1 MLPLPGRKNAEN
13 LENDR
18 ERVEPGAQQPE
29 TTLWQRVA
37 LGTILLL
44 ALFLNLFQL
53 GQNQFADIT
62 TGVNSYYAAAVHSM
76 ALNWHNFFFAAF
88 DPHGFLA
95 IDKPP
100 LGFWVQVLST
110 RVFGFSAWSL
120 LLPEALAGVGSVAVL
135 YALVRRVFGPVAGL
149 IAALALA
156 LTPISVVASR
166 NNTIDSLL
174 ALVLLLAA
182 WALSIAAETGHVRWL
197 LLSALL
203 VGLGFNIK
211 MLEAYLVLP
220 AFALVY
226 LLSAP
231 RSLRLRLLHLAVAGV
246 VLLVVSGAWMTV
258 VDSTPASQR
267 PYIIS
272 TQHDSELELAL
283 GYNGVNRAFGAGG
296 SGGTSPL
303 NPTSFLVTFGL
314 LDTGRPGPFRL
325 LNPQLGGQ
333 IGWLLLLAIGGL
345 LAAITWHRPCLPH
358 RPAEQGLL
366 LWGTWFLTL
375 LLFFSFALFDHAY
388 YLVTFAPAV
397 CALVGIGVVRL
408 YRAYCEGSG
417 WRSWLLP
424 PVLVVVVLSQW
435 GILSVFPSWSNVLA
449 PVIMSLGLLSAV
461 VLFRTRLVPG
471 GAHLKL
477 ALPFATLGL
486 LAVLIAPLTWSAIP
500 PLVGNDTIDP
510 LAGPPH
516 AASTLTLIAHALL
529 PESVHAQPEL
539 EHYLVEHQ
547 GQASYL
553 VATINA
559 STAAPFILDTG
570 KAVMAIGG
578 FNSFDS
584 ILTAQQVAAQVN
596 RGMVRFFLLP
606 SFAPELLN
614 SVPADYRG
622 AFEALLRQQQVN
634 RDPLPLP
641 IQPAIIQWVN
651 AHCQVVPRSVA
662 EPGVAGPATTVDLGE
677 TETFPTQLFDCA
689 HVRSAGA
696 AAHKEPKTRRSGSN
710 GSIALCVARCKR

>member
-1 MLPLPGRKNAEN
+1 MPPLPGRKNVEN

-29 TTLWQRVA
+29 TTLWQRGA

-88 DPHGFLA
+88 DPKGFLA

-149 IAALALA
+149 IAALTLA

-226 LLSAP
+226 LLSGP
-231 RSLRLRLLHLAVAGV
+231 RSLRLRLLHLALAGV
-246 VLLVVSGAWMTV
+246 VLLMVSGTWITI

-272 TQHDSELELAL
+272 TAHDSELELAL

-296 SGGTSPL
+296 TRAVPNLGGAAPL
-303 NPTSFLVTFGL
+303 TPTSFLVTFGL

-333 IGWLLLLAIGGL
+333 IGWLLLLAMCGL
-345 LAAITWHRPCLPH
+345 VAAITWQRPRLP
-358 RPAEQGLL
+358 RLPSEQGLL
-366 LWGTWFLTL
+366 LWGAWFLTL

-388 YLVTFAPAV
+388 YLVTFAPAL

-408 YRAYCEGSG
+408 YQAYREGSG

-424 PVLVVVVLSQW
+424 PVLVLVVLSQW
-435 GILSVFPSWSNVLA
+435 GILSVFPSWADVLV
-449 PVIMSLGLLSAV
+449 PVIMSLGLVSA
-461 VLFRTRLVPG
+461 LALLRARLLPG
-471 GAHLKL
+471 STLQKL

-486 LAVLIAPLTWSAIP
+486 LAVLIAPLTWSAMP

-510 LAGPPH
+510 LAGPARAP
-516 AASTLTLIAHALL
+516 STLTLIAHALL

-539 EHYLVEHQ
+539 EHYLLQHQ
-547 GQASYL
+547 GQATYL

-578 FNSFDS
+578 FNSFDA
-584 ILTAQQVAAQVN
+584 ILTAQQVAALVA
-596 RGMVRFFLLP
+596 RGTVRFFLVP
-606 SFAPELLN
+606 SFTPELL
-614 SVPADYRG
+614 STVPADFRA
-622 AFEALLRQQQVN
+622 AFEQFLRLQQVN
-634 RDPLPLP
+634 QEPLPLP
-641 IQPAIIQWVN
+641 IQPTIVQWVN
-651 AHCQVVPRSVA
+651 THCRVVPRSVA
-662 EPGVAGPATTVDLGE
+662 EPGLAGPATTVDLGE
-677 TETFPTQLFDCA
+677 TETFPTQLFDCGSA
-689 HVRSAGA
+689 RSAGA
-696 AAHKEPKTRRSGSN
+696 AAG
-710 GSIALCVARCKR
+710 VFV

>member
-1 MLPLPGRKNAEN
+1 M
-13 LENDR
+13 
-18 ERVEPGAQQPE
+18 
-29 TTLWQRVA
+29 LWQRVA
-37 LGTILLL
+37 LGMILVL
-44 ALFLNLFQL
+44 ALFLNTFQL
-53 GQNQFADIT
+53 GRNQFADIT

-88 DPHGFLA
+88 DPEGFLA

-135 YALVRRVFGPVAGL
+135 YVLVRRVFGPVAGL

-197 LLSALL
+197 VLSALL

-220 AFALVY
+220 VFALVY
-226 LLSAP
+226 LLGAP
-231 RSLRLRLLHLAVAGV
+231 RSLRVRLLHLTLAGV
-246 VLLVVSGAWMTV
+246 VLLVVSGAWITI
-258 VDSTPASQR
+258 VDTTPAGQR

-272 TQHDSELELAL
+272 TEHDSELELAL
-283 GYNGVNRAFGAGG
+283 GYNGVNRAFGVGASGTG
-296 SGGTSPL
+296 SLHSPGGTVPL
-303 NPTSFLVTFGL
+303 APTSFLVTFGL
-314 LDTGRPGPFRL
+314 LDTGQPGPFRL

-333 IGWLLLLAIGGL
+333 IGWLLLLAICGL
-345 LAAITWHRPCLPH
+345 LAAITWQRPRLPR
-358 RPAEQGLL
+358 RPAEKGLL
-366 LWGTWFLTL
+366 LWGAWFLTL

-388 YLVTFAPAV
+388 YLVTLAPAS

-408 YRAYCEGSG
+408 YQAYREGSS
-417 WRSWLLP
+417 WWSWLLP
-424 PVLVVVVLSQW
+424 PVLVLVLLSQW
-435 GILSVFPSWSNVLA
+435 SILSVFPSWTDVLT
-449 PVIMSLGLLSAV
+449 PVIMILGLLSAV
-461 VLFRTRLVPG
+461 VLFRARLVPG

-486 LAVLIAPLTWSAIP
+486 LAVLIAPLAWSAMP
-500 PLVGNDTIDP
+500 PVVGTDTIDP

-516 AASTLTLIAHALL
+516 AAQALTLIAHALL

-547 GQASYL
+547 GQATYL
-553 VATINA
+553 AATINA

-578 FNSFDS
+578 FNGFDT
-584 ILTAQQVAAQVN
+584 ILTAQQVAALVE
-596 RGMVRFFLLP
+596 RGTVRFFLLP
-606 SFAPELLN
+606 SFAPDLL
-614 SVPADYRG
+614 STVPTEYRA
-622 AFEALLRQQQVN
+622 AFEAFLRLQQVN
-634 RDPLPLP
+634 QDQMPLP
-641 IQPAIIQWVN
+641 IQPTIVQWVT

-662 EPGVAGPATTVDLGE
+662 EPGVAGPETTVDLGE
-677 TETFPTQLFDCA
+677 TETFPTQLFDCT

-696 AAHKEPKTRRSGSN
+696 AAD
-710 GSIALCVARCKR
+710 VAAQSVATGASS